1 MWSTPQRMGPDNG
14 PMDATNA
21 PGKRLFARQP
31 TVEWWPST
39 PADDGRNRWLL
50 SESAAGVSLFSMYQ
64 LPVEI
69 KLNAGYTVEL
79 AVERVP
85 DANFLDLFAGTRYGS
100 YWWLDMCLVLRVR
113 RYGTVVAEARRQH
126 EVFSAGLV
134 NPSTP
139 FYADAFG
146 LSAGFFVDVDGSLA
160 LYAHAWDIAPAISRS
175 IVVEE
180 SPEIASATLY
190 GSRQA
195 GPFGRGLSLLVENVE
210 STGSGVPYPTGPV
223 FVTGMPVE
231 IDYYNNTSIPAR
243 SWFAHRV
250 PLEDRA
256 YLVPDAT
263 PIAARPADRLA
274 WGRDRALVAAA
285 PLGWGL
291 SSFEAEGHPE
301 WVRDPYG
308 PDQWVHHPGASRL
321 FDGGRPAALLP
332 ASTHRSNVSADDA
345 ANVRL
350 KVLELYWD
358 DLDGWGTGKLTL
370 PLTLGAWNEY
380 RPVGWLPVGAD
391 APATFTPPGLGEP
404 LRTVTGLF
412 AAVQVCRVAATN
424 LGGITSQADAVQVER
439 LVLRVA
445 VVCRCTAT
453 VGGLTTTE
461 WRTRT
466 FSRLLGPSAAA
477 DLLAGNVV
485 AFGSG
490 NVIQFTYPTTSTLYV
505 PGVLTVKAVGV

>member
-1 MWSTPQRMGPDNG
+1 MWSVPQRMGPDDG

-31 TVEWWPST
+31 TVEWWEQA
-39 PADDGRNRWLL
+39 PAADGRNVWML
-50 SESAAGVSLFSMYQ
+50 SESAAGVSLFSMEQ

-69 KLNAGYTVEL
+69 TLRGGYTVEL

-85 DANFLDLFAGTRYGS
+85 DAHFLDLFTGTRGAS
-100 YWWLDMCLVLRVR
+100 YWWLDMGLVLRVKR
-113 RYGTVVAEARRQH
+113 NGTVVSEARRQH

-139 FYADAFG
+139 FGASAFG
-146 LSAGFFVDVDGSLA
+146 LSAGFFLDVDGTLA
-160 LYAHAWDIAPAISRS
+160 LYAHAWDIAPAIGRS

-180 SPEIASATLY
+180 SPEITSHTLY

-195 GPFGRGLSLLVENVE
+195 NPFGRGLTLLVENVE
-210 STGSGVPYPTGPV
+210 AIGTGVPNPTGPV
-223 FVTGMPVE
+223 FVTGTPLQLA
-231 IDYYNNTSIPAR
+231 TIPAR

-263 PIAARPADRLA
+263 PIAARPADRLG

-301 WVRDPYG
+301 WVRDSYG

-345 ANVRL
+345 ANVQL
-350 KVLELYWD
+350 KVLELTWD
-358 DLDGWGTGKLTL
+358 DLDGWGTGTLTL

-380 RPVGWLPVGAD
+380 RPTGWLPVGAD
-391 APATFTPPGLGEP
+391 APATFTPPGLAEP

-424 LGGITSQADAVQVER
+424 LGGITSQADAVEVER
-439 LVLRVA
+439 LILRVA
-445 VVCRCTAT
+445 LVCRCTYAL
-453 VGGLTTTE
+453 GSLTITE
-461 WRTRT
+461 WRPRT

-485 AFGSG
+485 AFGNG
-490 NVIQFTYPTTSTLYV
+490 DVIQFTYPTTSTLYV